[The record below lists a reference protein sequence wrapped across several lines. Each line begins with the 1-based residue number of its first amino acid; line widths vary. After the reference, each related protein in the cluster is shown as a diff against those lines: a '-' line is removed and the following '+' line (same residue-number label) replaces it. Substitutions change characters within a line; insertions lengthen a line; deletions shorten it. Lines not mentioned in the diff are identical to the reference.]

1 VISQNNFS
9 PGDNRQEIHITS
21 NDQTAAILTQLSA
34 GYVFE
39 IMALAYRPTNPAYR
53 LQIVQAVVWLNGETP
68 SISTLKDDTITHS
81 GSDIDIT
88 ISLSTDARTL
98 SVNVLNCSGGDM
110 TVVFKPI
117 FKIPV
122 NLRS

>member
-1 VISQNNFS
+1 MIQQNSFS
-9 PGDNRQEIHITS
+9 LGENRQEIYITS
-21 NDQTAAILTQLSA
+21 NDQTAEILTQLSA

-39 IMALAYRPTNPAYR
+39 IMVIAYRPTNPAYR
-53 LQIVQAVVWLNGETP
+53 LQIVQAVVWLNGEAP

-81 GSDIDIT
+81 GSDIDLT

-98 SVNVLNCSGGDM
+98 SVNVLNCSGGNM
-110 TVVFKPI
+110 TVAFKPI
-117 FKIPV
+117 LKIPV